1 MVELLIAVLAVSTM
15 YKIADAD
22 QKPPV
27 QWASISAVI
36 IVLAIFLIPLP
47 LARVGIGFIL
57 ALGVLFAYNF
67 TRK

>member
-1 MVELLIAVLAVSTM
+1 MAELLMTLLAVSTM

-27 QWASISAVI
+27 MWAGISAVI
-36 IVLAIFLIPLP
+36 IVLSIFLIPLP
-47 LARVGIGFIL
+47 LARVGIGFTL
-57 ALGVLFAYNF
+57 ALGMLFAYNF